1 MVKSGRKVFYFLV
14 IALVSALFLTSAAA
28 ADKVLGQRY
37 QLPNGLIWLF
47 SQQTELPMVT
57 VNLTVKAGALFDPAQ
72 KEGLANLTAA
82 LLRYGTKTR
91 TAQQIAESMDFLGAN
106 FSTGADRDVAS
117 IKLTV
122 LKKDLAESLKIF
134 QDVLLNP
141 KFAYQELQPLVQR
154 LKGTLKSQEDEPGIV
169 ASRAFRRTIYGD
181 HPYGFPEIGTPESL
195 MKINSFDLV
204 NFHRQ
209 YYRPNNAILTIVGDL
224 TQAEAQ
230 KLVEDFFQGWETGAL
245 PPLPPPPSPR
255 LTKPTVVK
263 IAKDITQ
270 ANIIL
275 GQIGIKRTN
284 PDFYAFQVMN
294 YILGGGGFESRL
306 MDNIRDNLG
315 LVYNVH
321 SNFGPGL
328 EPGPFDISLETKNA
342 TGGQAVTE
350 VLKELERIRQ
360 DLVTE
365 KELTDAK
372 SYLIGSLPM
381 KMDSNAKRA
390 ALLGYVELYGLGLD
404 YPWRYPE
411 ILNGVTRDDI
421 LNVARKYLDPD
432 TYALVVV
439 GKQQD
444 IPLNLPPQWQ
454 EQTINP
460 SKGEPVR

>member
-1 MVKSGRKVFYFLV
+1 MVKSGNKFFSFLV
-14 IALVSALFLTSAAA
+14 ILLFSTCYINYASAD
-28 ADKVLGQRY
+28 DKVLGQRY

-47 SQQTELPMVT
+47 SQQPELPMVT
-57 VNLTVKAGALFDPAQ
+57 VNLTVKAGALFDPPQ
-72 KEGLANLTAA
+72 KAGLANLTAT

-91 TAQQIAESMDFLGAN
+91 TAQQIAESMDFLGAS
-106 FSTGADRDVAS
+106 FTTGGDRDIAN

-141 KFAYQELQPLVQR
+141 TFSNKELQPLVQR

-169 ASRAFRRTIYGD
+169 ADRAFRRIVYGD
-181 HPYGFPEIGTPESL
+181 YPYGFPEIGTAATL
-195 MKINSFDLV
+195 MKINANDLLT
-204 NFHRQ
+204 FHRQ

-230 KLVEDFFQGWETGAL
+230 TMVETFFGGWEAGEL
-245 PPLPPPPSPR
+245 PPPPPPPSPR

-263 IAKDITQ
+263 IDKDITQ

-275 GQIGIKRTN
+275 GQIGIKRTD
-284 PDFYAFQVMN
+284 PDFYAFQLMN

-321 SNFGPGL
+321 SSFGPGL
-328 EPGPFDISLETKNA
+328 ESGPFDIGLETKNS

-350 VLKELERIRQ
+350 VLKELDRIRQ
-360 DLVTE
+360 DLVTD

-390 ALLGYVELYGLGLD
+390 ALLGYAELYGLGLD

-411 ILNGVTRDDI
+411 IINNLTRDDI

-432 TYALVVV
+432 KYALVVV

-444 IPLNLPPQWQ
+444 IHLNLPSQWQ

-460 SKGEPVR
+460 SKGEPVQ